1 MLYEPTEIPDVFYLT
16 PKIFPDQR
24 GTFMETWRENDFIS
38 HIGKY
43 SFVQENQSCSCR
55 GVLRGLHFQIRQSQ
69 GKLVRCVQG
78 EIFDVA
84 VDLRPSSPTRGKWVG
99 KILSEQNNCQLWLP
113 PGFAHGFYTL
123 SEQAILCYKCTNYY
137 APEHER
143 TLLWNDPTVGITW
156 RVETPFLSP
165 KDLNGM
171 SWNEVQEEFLTLE
184 QQTD

>member
-1 MLYEPTEIPDVFYLT
+1 MLYEPTEIPDVFCLT
-16 PKIFPDQR
+16 PKVFPDKR
-24 GTFMETWRENDFIS
+24 GAFMETWRENDFAA
-38 HIGKY
+38 HIGDY
-43 SFVQENQSCSCR
+43 SFVQENQSSSCR

-84 VDLRPSSPTRGKWVG
+84 VDLRPFSPTCGKWVG
-99 KILSEQNNCQLWLP
+99 RVLNEQNNRQLWLP

-123 SEQAILCYKCTNYY
+123 SDQAILCYKCTDYY

-143 TLLWNDPTVGITW
+143 TLLWDDPTVSIKW
-156 RVETPFLSP
+156 QDQKPLLSP

-171 SWNEVQEEFLTLE
+171 SWNEVQKELATLE
-184 QQTD
+184 PKSR